1 MHEKIDLP
9 AFEYSDPD
17 TPEAVIYSYMIKEY
31 GEMTGA
37 DEHDITIPYFVIL
50 DKDESDPEDIRVL
63 LDGWV
68 MSYNLE
74 DRVLEMQSGAG
85 VSGAAHIRK
94 TAAGYE
100 VTSFENVTDG
110 EDYDKSAREIFGD
123 HYEDFINLDEAKKE
137 EVRKQILKDYVTKNG
152 LDVTAYKDFDT
163 EPVEL

>member
-1 MHEKIDLP
+1 MQGNYIDADENHLSL
-9 AFEYSDPD
+9 F
-17 TPEAVIYSYMIKEY
+17 YMIKEY

-85 VSGAAHIRK
+85 FSGAAHVRK

-100 VTSFENVTDG
+100 VTSFENVADG
-110 EDYDKSAREIFGD
+110 EDYDKRAREIFGD
-123 HYEDFINLDEAKKE
+123 H
-137 EVRKQILKDYVTKNG
+137 
-152 LDVTAYKDFDT
+152 
-163 EPVEL
+163 